1 MRASFESHWTGAIAR
16 RVSAWLPWLV
26 FLCLG
31 IVSILNALQTN
42 WGIAIGPAQ
51 GLVDQANT
59 FAAVFMGIF
68 IEAVPY
74 LLLGTLASGL
84 VEEFVRKEDIARLV
98 PAGSHLTPLI
108 GSLLGLFFPVC
119 ECGTVPLTRR
129 LMQKG
134 LPVSVSVA
142 FLLAA
147 PVINPIVIASTLA
160 AFGPGPV
167 FWLRIVLTFFIA
179 SFIGVLF
186 SFETNPVELVR
197 ANDPPAASDLGPL
210 PAPILAESLLVEQKS
225 FAQRIK
231 NVLVDAGDEFVEMGR
246 YLVAGAGLASLMQ
259 TFISQGALLELGKG
273 PILSVVVMAILAALL
288 SICSTVDAFIALA
301 FSGTFSVGAI
311 SAFLIFGPMVDIKS
325 IMMYSQVFKR
335 RTVVL
340 LVVLPFLLS
349 VISGVLI
356 NLIGG
361 LG

>member
-1 MRASFESHWTGAIAR
+1 
-16 RVSAWLPWLV
+16 
-26 FLCLG
+26 
-31 IVSILNALQTN
+31 
-42 WGIAIGPAQ
+42 
-51 GLVDQANT
+51 
-59 FAAVFMGIF
+59 
-68 IEAVPY
+68 
-74 LLLGTLASGL
+74 
-84 VEEFVRKEDIARLV
+84 VRKEDIARLV

-186 SFETNPVELVR
+186 SFETDPAELIR
-197 ANDPPAASDLGPL
+197 ANDPPVASDLGPL
-210 PAPILAESLLVEQKS
+210 PAPILAESLLVEQKA

-273 PILSVVVMAILAALL
+273 PILSVVVMAI
-288 SICSTVDAFIALA
+288 LA